1 MKQYYEKTQTGP
13 IQKESLSESSA
24 SNFLRQVF
32 SNMVLGLLITGMAAW
47 YVGTNPELVSF
58 IFSNTILRWVVML
71 APLAL
76 VFFMVARVRKMSFTA
91 LSITFGVYSLI
102 NGISLSVIFAL
113 FSTASLAKV
122 FFITA
127 GTFGAMAI
135 VGYTTKVDLSK
146 FRSILYMGLIG
157 IIIASVVNMFLGSG
171 MFDYIISIIGVVIFS
186 GLTAYDVQ
194 KMLVIGSNVDPEAES
209 SRKYALMGALELYLD
224 FINLFLFLL
233 RIFGGRD

>member
-1 MKQYYEKTQTGP
+1 MEKYYEDTQTEVKGS
-13 IQKESLSESSA
+13 KSLSESSA
-24 SNFLRQVF
+24 SDFLRQVF
-32 SNMVLGLLITGMAAW
+32 TNMVLGLAITGMAAW
-47 YVGTNPELVSF
+47 YVGTNPELIML
-58 IFSNTILRWVVML
+58 IFGNTILRWVVML

-76 VFFMVARVRKMSFTA
+76 VFFMAARVRKMSFTN
-91 LSITFGVYSLI
+91 LSITFGIYSLI
-102 NGISLSVIFAL
+102 NGVSLSVIFAL

-127 GTFGAMAI
+127 GTFGAMAL

-157 IIIASVVNMFLGSG
+157 IIIASLVNLFMQSG
-171 MFDYIISIIGVVIFS
+171 MFDYIISIVGVLLFC

-194 KMLVIGSNVDPEAES
+194 KMVVIGSNVDPEAES

-233 RIFGGRD
+233 RIFGRD